1 MNDELRELSAQELD
15 VSCGG
20 MKTDPN
26 YVSKNVIDARGGS
39 LTVWGITFTYDVN
52 GKISSIS

>member
-1 MNDELRELSAQELD
+1 MQDEIVELTADELEK
-15 VSCGG
+15 VGGG

-39 LTVWGITFTYDVN
+39 FRFMGLFFAMDLN
-52 GKISSIS
+52 GHVSVS